1 MLDNA
6 INNNKHNNS
15 MSCTVKI
22 TNNDNLDNLLAE
34 RVGRGSKEYIELASV
49 YNSKN
54 FKNYIANNNVDVN
67 DVNTIYDALVNMRNN
82 TTMSI
87 RNIINREQTKSA
99 DGFSSYTAR
108 IDAINYIA
116 STANLVYFN
125 DLFSNKRNIKTV
137 RQLQVS
143 TFVRMLQTYANAVKR
158 SNPGNTELASVI
170 SQYSKNRK
178 YNELLNYL
186 QQYNK
191 DNVALQNL
199 YTGVSYI
206 LNKDFFNEIANN
218 KNVAQ
223 INSRFNETPED
234 TVNQESLDFEE

>member
-1 MLDNA
+1 MFGNA

-54 FKNYIANNNVDVN
+54 FKNYIANNNIDIN
-67 DVNTIYDALVNMRNN
+67 NIDTIYNALVNMRNN

-99 DGFSSYTAR
+99 DSFSSYTAR
-108 IDAINYIA
+108 VDAINYIA

-125 DLFSNKRNIKTV
+125 DLFSNKQNIKNI
-137 RQLQVS
+137 RQLQAA
-143 TFVRMLQTYANAVKR
+143 TFVRMLQTYANAIKKA
-158 SNPGNTELASVI
+158 NPGNTELASVVA
-170 SQYSKNRK
+170 QYSKNRK
-178 YNELLNYL
+178 YN
-186 QQYNK
+186 
-191 DNVALQNL
+191 
-199 YTGVSYI
+199 
-206 LNKDFFNEIANN
+206 
-218 KNVAQ
+218 
-223 INSRFNETPED
+223 
-234 TVNQESLDFEE
+234 